1 MNKIEHVN
9 AKTLDEA
16 VSALG
21 PGTAVSAGGTD
32 LFGHLKAMSLPDP
45 PGKLVNIKTIPGLD
59 YIREEGGMLKIGA
72 LTKLTDILESDIV
85 QSKYSS
91 LAEAAHK
98 AGTPALRNMG
108 TIAGN
113 LCQEVRCWYYRAE
126 HNSFFCYRKGG
137 PLCYLVPGNNL
148 RHGAIIGGQVCFATI
163 PSDTAIPLA
172 ALDATIV
179 TTKRSI
185 PIGDFFIVLG
195 NVLDD
200 DEIVT
205 EIQVPE
211 PNAATKQVFS
221 KWRLRKSLD
230 FAEAS
235 VAIAV
240 TIEGGSV
247 TDARIVLGGIAPVPW
262 RSTEAEDVIK
272 GGAITEATAEA
283 AAAEVVKNAQPL
295 QNSGY
300 NNRYKVQIAKTIVKR
315 ALLS

>member
-1 MNKIEHVN
+1 MNEIEHVN
-9 AKTLDEA
+9 ATTIEEA

-21 PGTAVSAGGTD
+21 PGTAIMAGGTD
-32 LFGHLKAMSLPDP
+32 LYGHLKSLSLPDP
-45 PGKLVNIKTIPGLD
+45 PGTLVNIKNIPGLD
-59 YIREEGGMLKIGA
+59 YVREEGGMLKIGA
-72 LTKLTDILESDIV
+72 LTKLTDIVESDIV
-85 QSKYSS
+85 QSKYPS

-126 HNSFFCYRKGG
+126 HNSFNCYRKGG
-137 PLCYLVPGNNL
+137 PLCYLVPGNNS
-148 RHGAIIGGQVCFATI
+148 RHGAIIGGQVCFATC
-163 PSDTAIPLA
+163 PSDTAIPLT

-211 PNAATKQVFS
+211 PTATKQVFT
-221 KWRLRKSLD
+221 KWRLRKALD

-283 AAAEVVKNAQPL
+283 AAAEVVKDAQPL

-300 NNRYKVQIAKTIVKR
+300 NNAYKVQIAKTIVKR
-315 ALLS
+315 ALLA